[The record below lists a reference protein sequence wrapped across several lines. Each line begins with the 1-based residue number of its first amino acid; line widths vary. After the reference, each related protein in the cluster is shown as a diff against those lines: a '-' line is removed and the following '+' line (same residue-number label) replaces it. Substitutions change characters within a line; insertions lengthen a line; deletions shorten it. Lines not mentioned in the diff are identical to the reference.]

1 MLVTSEIRQCIF
13 GLRTILRFEQVERDH
28 RNCQLKIFPPSDEV
42 IAVKYFREN
51 AKPLSSAC
59 ICVAKT
65 TLIQVNEIKFV
76 LTRMAGNPSSFKNK
90 AYLIED
96 GDKNDIS
103 LANIH
108 VTSPCKKMHIPV
120 TKTTESH
127 ITLKKGKPI
136 GQVTELK
143 ECSENINAKTNYDLS
158 DNNLQCGQ
166 TLKSD
171 EKEHLRNI
179 VLDYKIE
186 IKQKSANLA
195 KFRSSIR

>member
-1 MLVTSEIRQCIF
+1 MKLNLFRPEWQEI
-13 GLRTILRFEQVERDH
+13 
-28 RNCQLKIFPPSDEV
+28 
-42 IAVKYFREN
+42 
-51 AKPLSSAC
+51 
-59 ICVAKT
+59 
-65 TLIQVNEIKFV
+65 
-76 LTRMAGNPSSFKNK
+76 LTASKNK

-96 GDKNDIS
+96 GYNNDIS

-108 VTSPCKKMHIPV
+108 LPSLCKKLHIPV
-120 TKTTESH
+120 TNTTESH

-158 DNNLQCGQ
+158 DNNLQCRQ

-179 VLDYKIE
+179 VLDYKME

>member
-1 MLVTSEIRQCIF
+1 MKLNLFRPEWQEI
-13 GLRTILRFEQVERDH
+13 
-28 RNCQLKIFPPSDEV
+28 
-42 IAVKYFREN
+42 
-51 AKPLSSAC
+51 
-59 ICVAKT
+59 
-65 TLIQVNEIKFV
+65 
-76 LTRMAGNPSSFKNK
+76 LTASKNK

-96 GDKNDIS
+96 GYNNDIS

-108 VTSPCKKMHIPV
+108 LTSLCKKLHIPV
-120 TKTTESH
+120 TNTTESH

-158 DNNLQCGQ
+158 DNNLQCRQ

-179 VLDYKIE
+179 VLDYKME

>member
-1 MLVTSEIRQCIF
+1 MKLNLFRPEWQEI
-13 GLRTILRFEQVERDH
+13 
-28 RNCQLKIFPPSDEV
+28 
-42 IAVKYFREN
+42 
-51 AKPLSSAC
+51 
-59 ICVAKT
+59 
-65 TLIQVNEIKFV
+65 
-76 LTRMAGNPSSFKNK
+76 LTASKNK

-96 GDKNDIS
+96 GYNNDIS
-103 LANIH
+103 LANIYL
-108 VTSPCKKMHIPV
+108 TSLCKKLDIPV
-120 TKTTESH
+120 TNTTESH

-158 DNNLQCGQ
+158 DNNLQCRQ

-179 VLDYKIE
+179 VLDYKME

>member
-28 RNCQLKIFPPSDEV
+28 RNCQLKICPPSDEV

-65 TLIQVNEIKFV
+65 TLIQANEIKFV
-76 LTRMAGNPSSFKNK
+76 PTRLAGNPNSFKNK

-103 LANIH
+103 LAN
-108 VTSPCKKMHIPV
+108 
-120 TKTTESH
+120 TT
-127 ITLKKGKPI
+127 
-136 GQVTELK
+136 
-143 ECSENINAKTNYDLS
+143 
-158 DNNLQCGQ
+158 
-166 TLKSD
+166 
-171 EKEHLRNI
+171 
-179 VLDYKIE
+179 
-186 IKQKSANLA
+186 
-195 KFRSSIR
+195 